1 MVIIDRKR
9 VPVVSSVVVSLD
21 RDTSVSGRIDVTTLL
36 QDDFSSFFTCA
47 LPKLQDCYKIVL

>member
-21 RDTSVSGRIDVTTLL
+21 RDTSVSGQIDVTRLL
-36 QDDFSSFFTCA
+36 KDHHFYMGFAQIA
-47 LPKLQDCYKIVL
+47 RL